1 MIYIM
6 NKVLKNLQKEKHHT
20 FLGLL
25 LILFIVIDVNIP
37 LDLANLVDTIVGKT
51 VIILVIFALLTY
63 NKLVGVLAIVAGY
76 LLIMRSIN
84 ISGNSN
90 IKYLE
95 TEKKKFSK
103 MKKFNVKH
111 KKTVEEEVINNML
124 PMTNERNVET
134 IFKPI
139 QGNVYSAKKI

>member
-1 MIYIM
+1 MIYM
-6 NKVLKNLQKEKHHT
+6 NKILKKLQKEKHHT

-25 LILFIVIDVNIP
+25 LILFIVIDISIP
-37 LDLANLVDTIVGKT
+37 LDLANLIDTIVGKT
-51 VIILVIFALLTY
+51 VVVLVIFSLLTY

-76 LLIMRSIN
+76 LLIMRSMN
-84 ISGNSN
+84 ISGKTNM
-90 IKYLE
+90 KYLE

-111 KKTVEEEVINNML
+111 KTTVEEDIINNML
-124 PMTNERNVET
+124 PMINERNIESV
-134 IFKPI
+134 FKPI

>member
-1 MIYIM
+1 M
-6 NKVLKNLQKEKHHT
+6 NKILKKLQKEKHHT

-25 LILFIVIDVNIP
+25 LILFIVIDISIP
-37 LDLANLVDTIVGKT
+37 LDLANLIDTIVGKT
-51 VIILVIFALLTY
+51 VVVLVIFSLLTY

-76 LLIMRSIN
+76 LLIMRSMN
-84 ISGNSN
+84 ISGKTNM
-90 IKYLE
+90 KYLE

-111 KKTVEEEVINNML
+111 KTTVEEDIINNML
-124 PMTNERNVET
+124 PMINERNIESV
-134 IFKPI
+134 FKPI

>member
-1 MIYIM
+1 M
-6 NKVLKNLQKEKHHT
+6 NKILKKLQKEKHHT

-25 LILFIVIDVNIP
+25 LILFIVIDVSIP
-37 LDLANLVDTIVGKT
+37 LDLANLIDTIVGKT
-51 VIILVIFALLTY
+51 VVVLVIFSLLTY

-76 LLIMRSIN
+76 LLIMRSMN
-84 ISGNSN
+84 TSGKTNM
-90 IKYLE
+90 KYLE

-111 KKTVEEEVINNML
+111 KTTVEEDVINNML
-124 PMTNERNVET
+124 PMINERNIES

-139 QGNVYSAKKI
+139 HGNVYSAKKI

>member
-1 MIYIM
+1 M
-6 NKVLKNLQKEKHHT
+6 NKILKKLQKEKHHT

-25 LILFIVIDVNIP
+25 LILFIVIDVSIP
-37 LDLANLVDTIVGKT
+37 LDLANLIDTIVGKT
-51 VIILVIFALLTY
+51 VVVLVIFSLLTY

-76 LLIMRSIN
+76 LLIMRSMN
-84 ISGNSN
+84 TSGKTNM
-90 IKYLE
+90 KYLE

-111 KKTVEEEVINNML
+111 KTTVEEDVINNML
-124 PMTNERNVET
+124 PMINERNIES

>member
-1 MIYIM
+1 M
-6 NKVLKNLQKEKHHT
+6 NKLLNRLQKEKHHT

-25 LILFIVIDVNIP
+25 LLLFIVIDVNIP
-37 LDLANLVDTIVGKT
+37 LDLANVVDTIVGKT
-51 VIILVIFALLTY
+51 VTILVIFALLTY

-76 LLIMRSIN
+76 LLIMRSMN
-84 ISGNSN
+84 ISGKTNL
-90 IKYLE
+90 KYLE

-103 MKKFNVKH
+103 MKKFNN
-111 KKTVEEEVINNML
+111 KKTTTIEEEVINNML

>member
-1 MIYIM
+1 M
-6 NKVLKNLQKEKHHT
+6 NNVLKILQKEKHHT

-25 LILFIVIDVNIP
+25 LLLFIIIDVNIP
-37 LDLANLVDTIVGKT
+37 LDLANVVDTIVGKT
-51 VIILVIFALLTY
+51 VTILVIFALLTY

-76 LLIMRSIN
+76 LLIMRSMN

-90 IKYLE
+90 IQYLE
-95 TEKKKFSK
+95 TEEKKFSK
-103 MKKFNVKH
+103 MKKFNN
-111 KKTVEEEVINNML
+111 KKTTTVEEEVINNML

>member
-1 MIYIM
+1 M
-6 NKVLKNLQKEKHHT
+6 NKILKKLQKEKHHT

-25 LILFIVIDVNIP
+25 LILFIVIDVSIP
-37 LDLANLVDTIVGKT
+37 LDLANLIDTIVGKT
-51 VIILVIFALLTY
+51 VVVLVIFSLLTY

-76 LLIMRSIN
+76 LLIMRSMN
-84 ISGNSN
+84 TSGKTNM
-90 IKYLE
+90 KYLE

-111 KKTVEEEVINNML
+111 KTTVEEDVINNML
-124 PMTNERNVET
+124 PMINERNIESV
-134 IFKPI
+134 FKPI

>member
-1 MIYIM
+1 MIYM
-6 NKVLKNLQKEKHHT
+6 NKILKKLQKEKHHT

-25 LILFIVIDVNIP
+25 LILFIVIDISIP
-37 LDLANLVDTIVGKT
+37 LDLANLIDTIVGKT
-51 VIILVIFALLTY
+51 VVVLVIFSLLTY

-76 LLIMRSIN
+76 LLIMRSMN
-84 ISGNSN
+84 ISGKTNM
-90 IKYLE
+90 KYLE

-111 KKTVEEEVINNML
+111 KTTVEEDVINNML
-124 PMTNERNVET
+124 PMINERNIESV
-134 IFKPI
+134 FKPI

>member
-1 MIYIM
+1 M
-6 NKVLKNLQKEKHHT
+6 NKILKKLQKEKHHT

-25 LILFIVIDVNIP
+25 LILFIVIDISIP
-37 LDLANLVDTIVGKT
+37 LDLANLIDTIVGKT
-51 VIILVIFALLTY
+51 VVVLVIFSLLTY

-76 LLIMRSIN
+76 LLIMRSMN
-84 ISGNSN
+84 ISGKTNM
-90 IKYLE
+90 KYLE

-111 KKTVEEEVINNML
+111 KTTVEEDVINNML
-124 PMTNERNVET
+124 PMINERNIESV
-134 IFKPI
+134 FKPI